1 MATYKSK
8 PAIVDRNAAE
18 IYDHFSDL
26 SRLQDMLDK
35 LPADQ
40 RAKVGDVTFTPD
52 SIRISTP
59 QVGDIVFVVKERIA
73 PSTIVFGTES
83 SPVPLEMRVDID
95 SYDEGKSQVTAAI
108 DVEIPA
114 IVRPLIG
121 PKLQE
126 AADKFGEL
134 ISGLSF

>member
-18 IYDHFSDL
+18 IYDRFSDL

-134 ISGLSF
+134 ISELSF